1 MKGPAPLNRKFMK
14 KNTQNL
20 ILGWAAFT
28 AVAANA
34 VLLLTNNLGKSD
46 KATTA
51 SISASSSA
59 SGTTTSTSATSNAS
73 LTDGTFTGA
82 VTSTNRGDYQ
92 VQITVSAN
100 QITAIDVL
108 EFPNENARS
117 QQINADALPVYTQE
131 ALANQSSTVQLVSG
145 ATEAFNGFTGSL
157 QDAINQANA

>member
-1 MKGPAPLNRKFMK
+1 MK

-20 ILGWAAFT
+20 ILGGAALT

-34 VLLLTNNLGKSD
+34 VLLLTNNLGKSGN
-46 KATTA
+46 ATNA
-51 SISASSSA
+51 SISASTSS
-59 SGTTTSTSATSNAS
+59 SGTTSSTSASSNAS
-73 LTDGTFTGA
+73 LTDGTFTGT

-92 VQITVSAN
+92 VQITVASG

>member
-1 MKGPAPLNRKFMK
+1 MK

>member
-1 MKGPAPLNRKFMK
+1 MK

-20 ILGWAAFT
+20 ILGGAAFT

-34 VLLLTNNLGKSD
+34 VLLLTNNLAKSD
-46 KATTA
+46 KVTTA
-51 SISASSSA
+51 NISASSPA
-59 SGTTTSTSATSNAS
+59 SGTTTSTSANSTAS
-73 LTDGTFTGA
+73 LTDGSFTGA

-92 VQITVSAN
+92 VQITVASG

-131 ALANQSSTVQLVSG
+131 ALANQSANVQLISG